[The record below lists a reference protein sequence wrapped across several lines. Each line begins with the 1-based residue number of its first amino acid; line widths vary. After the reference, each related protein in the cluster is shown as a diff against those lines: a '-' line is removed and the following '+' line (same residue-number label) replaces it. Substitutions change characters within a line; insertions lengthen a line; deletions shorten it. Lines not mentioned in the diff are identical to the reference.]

1 MQDKVQCTKFVSAKV
16 SYQSGLSVTCLI
28 KGNHKIPCHFS
39 LIVYFRKQFPQYG
52 KKKTNVMKRQS
63 MFIPKNTCTINICCL
78 TMKGSYTTPNSEQL
92 INLSLAGLRKK
103 RVVFQAKMEIIIF
116 FKKLRRKASQNLKKL
131 EDAFALYHA
140 VSGGSGCR
148 KLLKI
153 PMGQGGYSLEWIRV
167 SCSVGSSSTLYVVP
181 IKQDLDVE
189 EQVH

>member
-1 MQDKVQCTKFVSAKV
+1 
-16 SYQSGLSVTCLI
+16 
-28 KGNHKIPCHFS
+28 
-39 LIVYFRKQFPQYG
+39 
-52 KKKTNVMKRQS
+52 
-63 MFIPKNTCTINICCL
+63 
-78 TMKGSYTTPNSEQL
+78 MKGSYTTPNSEQL

-140 VSGGSGCR
+140 VSGCR